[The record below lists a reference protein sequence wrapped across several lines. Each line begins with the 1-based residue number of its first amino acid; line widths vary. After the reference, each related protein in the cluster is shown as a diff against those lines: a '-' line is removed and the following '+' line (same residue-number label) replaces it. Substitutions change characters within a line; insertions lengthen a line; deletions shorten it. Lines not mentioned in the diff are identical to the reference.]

1 MERKKME
8 KIVKKWTD
16 KVFASY
22 PVKPVVEVVEY
33 VENAAGRILDG
44 MIAAYQ
50 GGKKVDVDDAIDD
63 LMRFLATDRNLKPGD
78 SMALLFELRNMV
90 AEEMKLKGEDRLEF
104 DRRVEDIILKGFN
117 YYIACR
123 EKIFELRLKEKDMN
137 LEMMR
142 KIIEYS
148 QLDQTR
154 LKS

>member
-1 MERKKME
+1 MDEKRKER
-8 KIVKKWTD
+8 IVQTWTD

-22 PVKPVVEVVEY
+22 PLKPVAEVVEY
-33 VENAAGRILDG
+33 VEMAARKILDG
-44 MIAAYQ
+44 MIAAYR
-50 GGKKVDVDDAIDD
+50 GERIEVDEAVDN

-90 AEEMKLKGEDRLEF
+90 AEEMKLNGEARLKF
-104 DRRVEDIILKGFN
+104 DHNVEEIILKGFN
-117 YYIACR
+117 YYIASR

-148 QLDQTR
+148 QT
-154 LKS
+154 KF

>member
-1 MERKKME
+1 MDEKKRG

-16 KVFASY
+16 RVFANY

-33 VENAAGRILDG
+33 IENAAGRILDG
-44 MIAAYQ
+44 MVAAYH
-50 GGKKVDVDDAIDD
+50 GDKIEVDDAIDD

-90 AEEMKLKGEDRLEF
+90 AEEMRLKGVDRLEF
-104 DRRVEDIILKGFN
+104 DRKVEEIILKGFN

-137 LEMMR
+137 IEMMR

-148 QLDQTR
+148 QLDQTKPS
-154 LKS
+154 KS